1 MVEGVWS
8 VVEGVWSVVESHVV
22 FPPPLHVP
30 VVCSCQT
37 YEGGFS
43 GVPWSEAH
51 GGYTFCA
58 VASLAILGAMQRADV
73 DALKVGV
80 PPHPAH
86 CTLPKPRAWCMEFA
100 SGRCGVFGIIREFV
114 LCRTALRKR
123 VGRTR
128 CLKVSSCPPPPTSCP

>member
-1 MVEGVWS
+1 VSVVEGVWSAAEGVWS

-22 FPPPLHVP
+22 FPPPPLHVP

-86 CTLPKPRAWCMEFA
+86 CPNHGLDAWNSLLADVGYLESSGSLLCAELPCA
-100 SGRCGVFGIIREFV
+100 SGLVAHG
-114 LCRTALRKR
+114 A
-123 VGRTR
+123 
-128 CLKVSSCPPPPTSCP
+128 